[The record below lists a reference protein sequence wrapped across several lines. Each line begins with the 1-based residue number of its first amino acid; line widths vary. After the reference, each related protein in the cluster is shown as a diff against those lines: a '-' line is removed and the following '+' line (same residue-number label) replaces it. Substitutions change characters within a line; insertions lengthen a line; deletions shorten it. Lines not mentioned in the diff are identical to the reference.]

1 MDKPLLLLVLT
12 SSLAF
17 AGGPAK
23 GSQPPRSPGPEASAM
38 EKLVRGYVRDQQE
51 EEGSFSVE
59 DDVLGRTWELHL
71 LRVRT
76 EAVTR
81 LPDGRFFVCVDF
93 KGDDEKSAQPV
104 DLDFVVVESDGEWAV
119 DEVLLHKVSG
129 KPRFNYDKN
138 FKRVPVKA
146 APKGKKP
153 PADPE
158 VLE

>member
-1 MDKPLLLLVLT
+1 MDKLLALLLF

-17 AGGPAK
+17 AGGPTK
-23 GSQPPRSPGPEASAM
+23 GAQPPRKPGPDPSAM
-38 EKLVRGYVRDQQE
+38 EKLVRDYVRDQQE
-51 EEGSFSVE
+51 EEGSFVVE
-59 DDVLGRTWELHL
+59 DDVLHRNWELHL
-71 LRVRT
+71 LRVRSD
-76 EAVTR
+76 AVTR

-104 DLDFVVVESDGEWAV
+104 DLDFYVVESEGEWAV

-138 FKRVPVKA
+138 FKRVPVKGGA
-146 APKGKKP
+146 KAKKA